1 MANETQAACDR
12 LIFALQEFNATAM
25 AARDPQDPSIL
36 AAADALADAFTLYD
50 DALYT
55 QYGVETPLDTYDEY
69 EEDYFDDELDDED
82 LEDDDLEDDEDLED
96 DDLEDDEDLEDDDLE
111 DDEDLEDDNDF
122 DFDDLD
128 DEDLDEFDLDD

>member
-69 EEDYFDDELDDED
+69 EEDYFDDEDV
-82 LEDDDLEDDEDLED
+82 
-96 DDLEDDEDLEDDDLE
+96 DDEDLEDDDLE

>member
-1 MANETQAACDR
+1 
-12 LIFALQEFNATAM
+12 M

-69 EEDYFDDELDDED
+69 EEDYFDDEDV
-82 LEDDDLEDDEDLED
+82 
-96 DDLEDDEDLEDDDLE
+96 

>member
-1 MANETQAACDR
+1 MAKETQAACDR

-69 EEDYFDDELDDED
+69 EEDYFDDEDV
-82 LEDDDLEDDEDLED
+82 
-96 DDLEDDEDLEDDDLE
+96 DDEDLEDDDLE

>member
-1 MANETQAACDR
+1 
-12 LIFALQEFNATAM
+12 M
-25 AARDPQDPSIL
+25 AAGDPQDPSIL

-69 EEDYFDDELDDED
+69 EEDYFDDEDV
-82 LEDDDLEDDEDLED
+82 
-96 DDLEDDEDLEDDDLE
+96 DDEDLEDDDLE